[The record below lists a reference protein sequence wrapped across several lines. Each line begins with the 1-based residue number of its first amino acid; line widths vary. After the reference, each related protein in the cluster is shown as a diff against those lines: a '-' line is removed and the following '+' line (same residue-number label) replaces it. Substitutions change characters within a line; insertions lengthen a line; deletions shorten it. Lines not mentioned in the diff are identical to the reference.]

1 MLQIK
6 LQNVGAS
13 MVLIEK
19 SILMNLI
26 QKVQEIEDIK
36 LEESFDDIPTDG
48 IMKLAEMGK
57 SFDFLYDEKE
67 DVYSVADIKVPYK

>member
-6 LQNVGAS
+6 LQNVSPS

-19 SILMNLI
+19 SMLMNLI
-26 QKVQEIEDIK
+26 EKVQAVEEIN
-36 LEESFDDIPTDG
+36 LEESFDDLPTDG

-57 SFDFLYDEKE
+57 SFDFLYDKEE